1 MPAVLLTELH
11 RLPETRRLKLVFA
24 DGFTG
29 EVPYDTLR
37 GYCPCAGCQGHWAE
51 AIAFHPP
58 AKSVEPVSIA
68 PVGNYGVSIHW
79 SDAHAT
85 GIYRFD
91 FLRLIAE
98 RAGADEQPPIRLE
111 ESA

>member
-1 MPAVLLTELH
+1 VPTVFLTELH
-11 RLPETRRLKLVFA
+11 RLPEARRVKLVFD
-24 DGFTG
+24 DGVAG

-51 AIAFHPP
+51 AIRFHAP
-58 AKSVEPVSIA
+58 ARPVEPVNIE

-79 SDAHAT
+79 SDGHAT

-91 FLRLIAE
+91 FLRQIALE
-98 RAGADEQPPIRLE
+98 AGADDQPPIRLE
-111 ESA
+111 DPA